1 MIYQPSHSPESNLN
15 KSISP
20 ESSIPIHIQSNSN
33 PLDHKNVY
41 NSRSSFI
48 FPTSLQKTDNKNI
61 EETNTNSNSK
71 YIFSKSDCFDC
82 IDIFDFEQDEQQ
94 LDIGYNNSD
103 QGSSNDC
110 YFSDDCE
117 SDFEGNQNYIENI
130 YKCFDSNIDYD
141 WGFEERT
148 RPNEFSDVGDI
159 IGYAKLVKAQRDA
172 AMGEL
177 DSLLSQIDSVFGV
190 IKKGFNIKK
199 NQNNFSG

>member
-1 MIYQPSHSPESNLN
+1 MIYQPSHSPESSLN

-71 YIFSKSDCFDC
+71 YIFSKSDCFNC

-177 DSLLSQIDSVFGV
+177 DALLSQIDSVFGV

>member
-1 MIYQPSHSPESNLN
+1 MIYQPPHSSDNNLN
-15 KSISP
+15 KSIST
-20 ESSIPIHIQSNSN
+20 ESSISIHMQNNSKTI
-33 PLDHKNVY
+33 DHKNVFH
-41 NSRSSFI
+41 SRSPFI
-48 FPTSLQKTDNKNI
+48 FSTSLQKTDNDNIKENNKN
-61 EETNTNSNSK
+61 NTSK
-71 YIFSKSDCFDC
+71 YLYTKSDCFDC
-82 IDIFDFEQDEQQ
+82 MDIFDFEQDQQQ
-94 LDIGYNNSD
+94 LDIDYNNLE

-117 SDFEGNQNYIENI
+117 SDFENNHSYIENI

-177 DSLLSQIDSVFGV
+177 DTLLSQIDSVFGI
-190 IKKGFNIKK
+190 IKKD
-199 NQNNFSG
+199 